1 LEDHSFWEKVGRL
14 GWLFLCLYFC
24 LHKEGGIDMVLD
36 TGTMLAIIIALAGS
50 CFVMVVGIRAQG
62 QLHRV
67 INKKNEKIRFLEA
80 EISKQKRKQLT
91 NESR

>member
-1 LEDHSFWEKVGRL
+1 M
-14 GWLFLCLYFC
+14 Y
-24 LHKEGGIDMVLD
+24 LD

-67 INKKNEKIRFLEA
+67 INQKNEKIRHLQA
-80 EISKQKRKQLT
+80 ELSKEKRAT
-91 NESR
+91 R

>member
-1 LEDHSFWEKVGRL
+1 VGGL
-14 GWLFLCLYFC
+14 GWLFLRLYFC
-24 LHKEGGIDMVLD
+24 LYKEGGINMVLD

-67 INKKNEKIRFLEA
+67 INQKNEKIRFLEA
-80 EISKQKRKQLT
+80 EISRQKRKQLT

>member
-1 LEDHSFWEKVGRL
+1 
-14 GWLFLCLYFC
+14 
-24 LHKEGGIDMVLD
+24 MVLD

-80 EISKQKRKQLT
+80 EISKQKRKELT